1 MSASELWCADKSH
14 TVEVQKLVIQAMENR
29 RVMMDSPVT
38 ASELWCGGRRPSD
51 IYTDESEDVEQEFGS
66 LTDLR
71 VSPRTRKLG
80 GSKKSVDTAALPKIS
95 EKERRIQLEIEAR
108 IQQESRAIVERERL
122 IQLLEVEVHKQKLAE
137 ANEEI
142 EASKRKVEEANALAE
157 RYKQYAQKV
166 KSELEVYHRQQAEES
181 AWAANDYFF
190 SGYD

>member
-1 MSASELWCADKSH
+1 M
-14 TVEVQKLVIQAMENR
+14 
-29 RVMMDSPVT
+29 
-38 ASELWCGGRRPSD
+38 
-51 IYTDESEDVEQEFGS
+51 
-66 LTDLR
+66 
-71 VSPRTRKLG
+71 
-80 GSKKSVDTAALPKIS
+80 S
-95 EKERRIQLEIEAR
+95 EKQRRIQLEIEAR

-166 KSELEVYHRQQAEES
+166 KSELEVHHRQQAEES